1 MKSSWRKPWQD
12 SSTST
17 FILQCLQHCQSS
29 RCYMMLNCRSML
41 LLCFPSVCCSRCQSC
56 FYSHRDLNENTVGG
70 LCPNLALKQSIYI
83 YIYKRQSPR
92 IITFTLML
100 KELGA
105 GPLNIGQTMVV
116 VASQLGHKQVS
127 IATIIT
133 NPSESSIR
141 HKYIERR
148 AQCLLLSQLSS

>member
-1 MKSSWRKPWQD
+1 
-12 SSTST
+12 
-17 FILQCLQHCQSS
+17 
-29 RCYMMLNCRSML
+29 
-41 LLCFPSVCCSRCQSC
+41 
-56 FYSHRDLNENTVGG
+56 
-70 LCPNLALKQSIYI
+70 
-83 YIYKRQSPR
+83 
-92 IITFTLML
+92 ML